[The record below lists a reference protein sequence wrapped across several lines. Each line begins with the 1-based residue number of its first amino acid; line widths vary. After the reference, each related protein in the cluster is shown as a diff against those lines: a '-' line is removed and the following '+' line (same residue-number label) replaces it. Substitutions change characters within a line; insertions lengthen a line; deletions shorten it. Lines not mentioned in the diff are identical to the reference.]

1 MGVIVALFL
10 LSACKPETEPVPVKQ
25 PDVTKPDPITKPDS
39 GTSIQQPDPNK
50 DTEYPVGTVLKL
62 KKLSYSANDY
72 QEVTYQ
78 ADGSIARYNSQYLYN
93 PSDGYVQKFTSEFQ
107 YDPNKRLVR
116 LNRAYNSY
124 VKYFYEGDKV
134 VKTEEY
140 NGYNELIGSHTYQY
154 AVDRLTASY
163 DVTINASSGKR
174 FESKTTFEYDAKG
187 NLTNRSQFYRNL
199 ETGEYKLDF
208 SILYSN
214 YDDKKFVENLTEV
227 NPYLPGVTFK
237 VNNPG
242 LKVLKNRDGYEMTGR
257 EQYSYTYNADGYPL
271 TRRASGEGGTLNATY
286 SYQK

>member
-10 LSACKPETEPVPVKQ
+10 LSSCKPEGEPVPVKQ
-25 PDVTKPDPITKPDS
+25 PDVTKPDPISKPDS
-39 GTSIQQPDPNK
+39 NTGNQQTDPTK
-50 DTEYPVGTVLKL
+50 DPEYPAGTVLKL

-72 QEVTYQ
+72 HEVAYN
-78 ADGSIARYNSQYLYN
+78 ADGAISRYHNQYLYN
-93 PSDGYVQKFTSEFQ
+93 PADGYIQKFTSDFQ
-107 YDPNKRLVR
+107 YDANKRLVR
-116 LNRAYNSY
+116 LNRNHGSY

-140 NGYNELIGSHTYQY
+140 NSYNELIGSHTYQY

-163 DVTINASSGKR
+163 DVTINVSQNRR
-174 FESKTTFEYDAKG
+174 FESKTTFEYDTKG
-187 NLTNRSQFYRNL
+187 NLTNRSLFNRNL

-227 NPYLPGVTFK
+227 NPYLPGVVFK

-242 LKVLKNRDGYEMTGR
+242 LKVLKNRDGYELTGR

-271 TRRASGEGGTLNATY
+271 TRRTTGAGGTMNATY